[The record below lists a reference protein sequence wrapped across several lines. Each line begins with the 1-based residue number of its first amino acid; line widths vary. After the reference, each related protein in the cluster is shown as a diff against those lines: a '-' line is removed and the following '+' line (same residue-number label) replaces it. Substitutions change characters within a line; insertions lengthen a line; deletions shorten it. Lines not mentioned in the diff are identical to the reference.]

1 MKMKPVEVL
10 DNLKGFA
17 GWDYSSY
24 QMSKAEAEVCIEA
37 LKVLINLDQFTE
49 KEENGKV

>member
-1 MKMKPVEVL
+1 MRPIDVL
-10 DNLKGFA
+10 DNLQGFN

-24 QMSKAEAEVCIEA
+24 NMSKAEADVCIEA

-49 KEENGKV
+49 KKEE